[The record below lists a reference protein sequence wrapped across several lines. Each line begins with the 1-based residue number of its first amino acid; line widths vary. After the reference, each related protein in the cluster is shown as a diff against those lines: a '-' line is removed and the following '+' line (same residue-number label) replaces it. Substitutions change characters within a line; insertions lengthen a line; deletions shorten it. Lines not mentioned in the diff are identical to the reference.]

1 GRRWWRRRVQSMGGL
16 PEQGGAARPT
26 GVSGRGLGRNVGTA
40 EDRSCPRRVA
50 EQRGG
55 PRRTIVADPTG
66 KAHPPFGGAC
76 GPARVRSAG
85 GGLAR
90 SRQGPAPVPAP
101 PPRARRRRR
110 APTESATRRCA
121 ASVPPIPFTG
131 GRDRGNGAARQP
143 PARGPAWA
151 KRAHEALRG

>member
-1 GRRWWRRRVQSMGGL
+1 SWHRAGRRG
-16 PEQGGAARPT
+16 
-26 GVSGRGLGRNVGTA
+26 
-40 EDRSCPRRVA
+40 
-50 EQRGG
+50 
-55 PRRTIVADPTG
+55 TIVADPTG
-66 KAHPPFGGAC
+66 TARPPFGGAR
-76 GPARVRSAG
+76 GPAPVRSAG
-85 GGLAR
+85 AR
-90 SRQGPAPVPAP
+90 RARTRQGRTPVPTP

-151 KRAHEALRG
+151 

>member
-1 GRRWWRRRVQSMGGL
+1 MGGL
-16 PEQGGAARPT
+16 PEQAGAARPT
-26 GVSGRGLGRNVGTA
+26 GVSGRVLGRNVWTA

-85 GGLAR
+85 AR
-90 SRQGPAPVPAP
+90 
-101 PPRARRRRR
+101 RARTRPGTDSGAD
-110 APTESATRRCA
+110 APTESATPAPGPHRERDTPTRRLG
-121 ASVPPIPFTG
+121 S
-131 GRDRGNGAARQP
+131 
-143 PARGPAWA
+143 
-151 KRAHEALRG
+151 